1 MIQYIKDYSFKNKR
15 ALIRVDF
22 NVPLNSNFQITDDT
36 KMKATIPTIQ
46 KVLNKG
52 GAAIL
57 MSHLGRPK
65 GGYEERFS
73 LKHLVNYLTNT
84 FNTKVHFAKGCVGSD
99 PQKKSKALK
108 PGEILL
114 LENLRFHPEEKA
126 GDETFAKALATLG
139 DVYISDAFAT
149 AHRSHASTSTI
160 AQYFKDKIAGCV
172 MQAELENTNRVLKN
186 TERPFTAIIGGAKVS
201 DKIILIENLLEKVD
215 NLLIGGGMSY
225 TFQKALGGSVGASL
239 LEENYIKLAA
249 RLLEKST
256 KKGVNLFLP
265 ADIVVADCFTN
276 EATIAI
282 SNSKIVQEG
291 WIGLDI
297 GPATQ
302 RKFAKIIQNART
314 ILWNGPMGVFE
325 MPNFSKGT
333 KAIAK
338 AIVKATKQG
347 AFSLVGGGQSAAA
360 LNSLGYSD
368 KVSYI
373 STGGGALL
381 AYIEG
386 RELPGIAA
394 LHVDTHSFPPPCLS
408 SE

>member
-1 MIQYIKDYSFKNKR
+1 MKDYSFKDKR
-15 ALIRVDF
+15 VLIRVDF
-22 NVPLNSNFQITDDT
+22 NVPLTSNFQIIDDT
-36 KMKATIPTIQ
+36 KMRVTIPTIQ

-57 MSHLGRPK
+57 MSHLGRPQ
-65 GGYEERFS
+65 GGYEKRFS
-73 LKHLVNYLTNT
+73 LKHLVSYLTNT
-84 FNTKVHFAKGCVGSD
+84 FNTKVHFAQDCVGPD
-99 PQKKSKALK
+99 PQRKSKALK

-126 GDETFAKALATLG
+126 GDETFAKTLATLG
-139 DVYISDAFAT
+139 DVYINDAFAT

-160 AQYFKDKIAGCV
+160 AQYFKEKIAGYV
-172 MQAELENTNRVLKN
+172 MQAELKNANRVLKN
-186 TERPFTAIIGGAKVS
+186 TERPFTAIIGGAKVP
-201 DKIILIENLLEKVD
+201 DKIIHIENLLEKVD

-239 LEENYIKLAA
+239 LEEGYIKLASQ
-249 RLLEKST
+249 LLEKSA

-265 ADIVVADCFTN
+265 VDIVVADCFTN

-282 SNSKIVQEG
+282 SNSGIVQEG
-291 WIGLDI
+291 WIGVDI
-297 GPATQ
+297 GPETQ
-302 RKFAKIIQNART
+302 RKFAAIIQNART

-325 MPNFSKGT
+325 MSNFNKGT

-338 AIVKATKQG
+338 AVVKATQKG

-360 LNSLGYSD
+360 LRSLGFSN
-368 KVSYI
+368 KVSYV

-381 AYIEG
+381 AYIER

-394 LHVDTHSFPPPCLS
+394 LRVDKYAFAAPCLS
-408 SE
+408 SK

>member
-1 MIQYIKDYSFKNKR
+1 MQYIKDYSFKNKR

-73 LKHLVNYLTNT
+73 LKHLVHYLTNT
-84 FNTKVHFAKGCVGSD
+84 FNTKVHFAKDCVGPD

-139 DVYISDAFAT
+139 EVYINDAFAT

-160 AQYFKDKIAGCV
+160 AQYFKEKIAGYV
-172 MQAELENTNRVLKN
+172 MQAELENANRVLKN
-186 TERPFTAIIGGAKVS
+186 IERPFTAIIGGAKVS
-201 DKIILIENLLEKVD
+201 DKIVLIENLLEKVD

-239 LEENYIKLAA
+239 LEEDYIKLASQ
-249 RLLEKST
+249 LLEKSA
-256 KKGVNLFLP
+256 KKGINLFLP

-282 SNSKIVQEG
+282 SDGKIVQEG

-297 GPATQ
+297 GPETQ
-302 RKFAKIIQNART
+302 KKFATIIQNART

-325 MPNFSKGT
+325 MPNFNKGT

-338 AIVKATKQG
+338 AVVKATEKG

-360 LNSLGYSD
+360 LNSLGFSD

-394 LHVDTHSFPPPCLS
+394 LHVDKHFLPLPCFS